1 MKNSLSSLLLK
12 IVAIL
17 GYRIVLQYI
26 RILWESR
33 HEAGLEK
40 FAKNKRAIK
49 GLSCKR
55 FTLRLGTILLESLKS
70 PLS

>member
-12 IVAIL
+12 ISEIL

-26 RILWESR
+26 RILWGSR

-40 FAKNKRAIK
+40 LAKNKPAIK

-55 FTLRLGTILLESLKS
+55 FTLRLGTTFLENLIS
-70 PLS
+70 PWS

>member
-1 MKNSLSSLLLK
+1 M
-12 IVAIL
+12 L

-26 RILWESR
+26 RILWGSR
-33 HEAGLEK
+33 HEAGLEN

-55 FTLRLGTILLESLKS
+55 FTLRLKTILLENLKS
-70 PLS
+70 PWSQILV